1 NKWLFTK
8 YDKFGRVAYTGLLD
22 SAPGRDAQQ
31 SNMVHFGGNNEER
44 SASGFTQNGTTV
56 YYSSSA
62 YPVANFT
69 LLTVNY
75 YDEYPPG
82 SPGVFNGASVLGSVP
97 VNGRSTKGL
106 PVASMVKNIEDNGW
120 TKSYTWYDDKAR
132 PVATESR
139 NHLGG
144 YTRTSSVLAFSGV
157 PTSTTTYHKRD
168 AASGEMVMKE
178 DFSYDHQNRLV
189 KHTHQV
195 NGGPVEILTENIY
208 NELGQLESRNIGNG
222 IQSIKNEYNI
232 RGALTKMNDPKNLL
246 NKLFGFELK
255 YINPSGTSKKYN
267 GNIAETDW
275 ATQSDGTLRRY
286 SYQYDGVNRLK
297 EGNYWDNAGAISGS
311 YAERLNYDL
320 NGNITGLQRTGQ
332 GAGVMDQLS
341 YTYDQSGNSNK
352 LIRVNDASG
361 NAAGYPVGGNTIAY
375 DINGNM
381 VNHLDKGISN
391 IAYNYLNLP
400 SSITA
405 SMGNTDYVYR
415 ADGTKVRKVFGGK
428 TTDYLDG
435 FQYEN
440 GVLQF
445 VPTSEGYYDVVK
457 NKYIYNYTDHLG
469 NVRLSYTKGAS
480 GGAEIIEENNYYP
493 FGLKHQGYNSNSL
506 ASNAYQY
513 KYNGKELQETGM
525 YDYGARSYIPD
536 IGRWMS
542 PDPLS
547 EEYRRWSPY
556 NYAVNNPVRFT
567 DPDGMSV
574 YDIIGATKQDAQKFK
589 ADVHKVLSD
598 SKFAAVRGLI
608 DVKGKEFNKVD
619 AKALS
624 NALSGVTV
632 SKDEQAYIDTV
643 VNAINDSKVHTVE
656 YLSLGDTVSSAGGT
670 ALKDHMNKAQAG
682 VGDAMVPDAS
692 NVKADLINALGGE
705 GFNVPSAKG
714 SHSIIVETASTT
726 PESRAETSSHEV
738 LGHGIPS
745 AKGASNT
752 VNNTNAIRMSNLVRR
767 VTGSTQ
773 PPRDGTNPP
782 HAGGKVTNENDLPMS
797 R

>member
-1 NKWLFTK
+1 
-8 YDKFGRVAYTGLLD
+8 
-22 SAPGRDAQQ
+22 
-31 SNMVHFGGNNEER
+31 
-44 SASGFTQNGTTV
+44 
-56 YYSSSA
+56 
-62 YPVANFT
+62 
-69 LLTVNY
+69 
-75 YDEYPPG
+75 
-82 SPGVFNGASVLGSVP
+82 
-97 VNGRSTKGL
+97 
-106 PVASMVKNIEDNGW
+106 
-120 TKSYTWYDDKAR
+120 
-132 PVATESR
+132 
-139 NHLGG
+139 
-144 YTRTSSVLAFSGV
+144 
-157 PTSTTTYHKRD
+157 
-168 AASGEMVMKE
+168 
-178 DFSYDHQNRLV
+178 
-189 KHTHQV
+189 
-195 NGGPVEILTENIY
+195 
-208 NELGQLESRNIGNG
+208 
-222 IQSIKNEYNI
+222 
-232 RGALTKMNDPKNLL
+232 
-246 NKLFGFELK
+246 
-255 YINPSGTSKKYN
+255 
-267 GNIAETDW
+267 
-275 ATQSDGTLRRY
+275 
-286 SYQYDGVNRLK
+286 
-297 EGNYWDNAGAISGS
+297 
-311 YAERLNYDL
+311 
-320 NGNITGLQRTGQ
+320 
-332 GAGVMDQLS
+332 
-341 YTYDQSGNSNK
+341 
-352 LIRVNDASG
+352 
-361 NAAGYPVGGNTIAY
+361 
-375 DINGNM
+375 
-381 VNHLDKGISN
+381 
-391 IAYNYLNLP
+391 
-400 SSITA
+400 
-405 SMGNTDYVYR
+405 
-415 ADGTKVRKVFGGK
+415 
-428 TTDYLDG
+428 
-435 FQYEN
+435 
-440 GVLQF
+440 
-445 VPTSEGYYDVVK
+445 YYDVVK